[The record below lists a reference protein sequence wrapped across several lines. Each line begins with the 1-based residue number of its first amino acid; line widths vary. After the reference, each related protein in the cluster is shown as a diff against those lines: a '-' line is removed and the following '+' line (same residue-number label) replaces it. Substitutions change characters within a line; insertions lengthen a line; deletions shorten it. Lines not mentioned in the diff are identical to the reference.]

1 MGKQAIQIPFW
12 ECYTL
17 SVEEASSY
25 FRIGIN
31 KLRRIISEDANA
43 GFILWNGNRAQIK
56 RKKFEEYI
64 DRCNEI

>member
-1 MGKQAIQIPFW
+1 M
-12 ECYTL
+12 
-17 SVEEASSY
+17 SVEEAAAY

-31 KLRRIISEDANA
+31 KLRKIISEDANA
-43 GFILWNGNRAQIK
+43 DFILWNGNRAQIK

>member
-1 MGKQAIQIPFW
+1 MKQSLSIPFW
-12 ECYTL
+12 ECYTM
-17 SVEEASSY
+17 SVEEAASY

-43 GFILWNGNRAQIK
+43 DFILWNGNRAQIK
-56 RKKFEEYI
+56 RRKFEEYI